1 MPYENVPTTNAP
13 PIPPRPDEYTFTF
26 DISGFL
32 PDGVT
37 PRSTI
42 DDLDMFSPENQTSN
56 KQMLDYLDR
65 VVTRVTLRGEQLV
78 TRTTVKETYEEGGET
93 KERDRIVEAVE
104 GVRGKGIPY
113 VALKQLMA
121 GIGEA
126 LKEANNPGN

>member
-1 MPYENVPTTNAP
+1 MPYENVPTENAP
-13 PIPPRPDEYTFTF
+13 PIPPRSDEYTFTF
-26 DISGFL
+26 DIEGFL
-32 PDGVT
+32 PDGIT

-56 KQMLDYLDR
+56 SQMLDYLDR
-65 VVTRVTLRGEQLV
+65 VVMKVALRGAQLF
-78 TRTTVKETYEEGGET
+78 TTVHHSDDGDGYDEL
-93 KERDRIVEAVE
+93 RAE

-113 VALKQLMA
+113 VALKRLMA

>member
-1 MPYENVPTTNAP
+1 MPYENIPETNAP

-26 DISGFL
+26 DITGFL

-42 DDLDMFSPENQTSN
+42 DDLDLFSPESQTSN

-65 VVTRVTLRGEQLV
+65 VVTKVTLRGAQLF
-78 TRTTVKETYEEGGET
+78 TTVHHSDDGDGYDEM
-93 KERDRIVEAVE
+93 RAE

-113 VALKQLMA
+113 VALKALMERT
-121 GIGEA
+121 GEVIKA
-126 LKEANNPGN
+126 ANDAKN